1 MPQRTIAMRD
11 GGVTAA
17 IFGTGDEN
25 ARRIEERFSVRLEN
39 RLGGYEEGDTVTVT
53 GTDEADVE
61 RAARVLEYLSRMV
74 SAGDLLED
82 QTVDYVIETISADA
96 GDDLEMLDGTA
107 IAITSRGKP
116 IRPKT
121 AGQRRYIDAIKKN
134 TVTFGLGPAG
144 TGKTFLAVA
153 MAVEAL
159 RSKQVDRIILT
170 RPAVE
175 AGERLGFL
183 PGDLQSKI
191 DPYLRP
197 LYDALFEMLGA
208 ENYARQ
214 VERGA
219 IEIAPLAYMRGRTLD
234 DSYIILDEAQNTT
247 VEQMKMFLTRLGH
260 NSRMVVTGDPSQT
273 DLPDG
278 KKSGLAVAER
288 ILADIPGIAIHR
300 FSERDVVRHRL
311 VQNIIRAYEAYG
323 RNEQKKTD
331 TRTFT
336 AKKREKDKP

>member
-1 MPQRTIAMRD
+1 MAQKLVCIRD
-11 GGVTAA
+11 GAITAA

-25 ARRIEERFSVRLEN
+25 ARRIEERFAVRLEN
-39 RLGGYEEGDTVTVT
+39 RSGGADAGDAVTVT
-53 GTDEADVE
+53 GEDPAQVE
-61 RAARVLEYLSRMV
+61 RAARVLEYLSRMIT
-74 SAGDLLED
+74 AGDYLED
-82 QTVDYVIETISADA
+82 QTVDYVIETVSADA
-96 GDDLEMLDGTA
+96 QGDLEELDGA
-107 IAITSRGKP
+107 VIAITSRGKP
-116 IRPKT
+116 IKPKT
-121 AGQRRYIDAIKKN
+121 AGQRRYIEAIKKS

-214 VERGA
+214 LERGA

-288 ILADIPGIAIHR
+288 ILAGIDGIAIHR
-300 FSERDVVRHRL
+300 FTERDVVRHRL
-311 VQNIIRAYEAYG
+311 VQSIIRAYEKYG
-323 RNEQKKTD
+323 RDEHEKPVARSFTVR
-331 TRTFT
+331 RT
-336 AKKREKDKP
+336 K

>member
-1 MPQRTIAMRD
+1 MAERLVCIRD

-17 IFGTGDEN
+17 VFGTGDEN
-25 ARRIEERFSVRLEN
+25 ARRIEERFSVRIEN
-39 RLGGYEEGDTVTVT
+39 CSAGVDAGDAVLIR
-53 GTDEADVE
+53 GESAASVE
-61 RAARVLEYLSRMV
+61 SAAAVIEYLARMV
-74 SAGDLLED
+74 TSGDYLED
-82 QTVDYVIETISADA
+82 QTVDYVIESVGSGA
-96 GDDLEMLDGTA
+96 GEDLEALGATVVT
-107 IAITSRGKP
+107 ITSKGKP

-121 AGQRRYIDAIKKN
+121 AGQRRYVEAIRKN

-159 RSKQVDRIILT
+159 RNKQVDRIILT

-197 LYDALFEMLGA
+197 LYDALFEMLGP

-214 VERGA
+214 LERGA

-260 NSRMVVTGDPSQT
+260 NSRMVVTGDPTQT

-288 ILADIPGIAIHR
+288 ILAGIDDIAIHR
-300 FSERDVVRHRL
+300 FTERDVVRHRL
-311 VQNIIRAYEAYG
+311 VQSIIRAYEKYG
-323 RNEQKKTD
+323 REENE
-331 TRTFT
+331 RT
-336 AKKREKDKP
+336 ARYAVRKNK